1 MTGDV
6 GRVDT
11 EFYKGRDGNMNSNPK
26 LSYAIAA
33 ILSGSPV
40 GFSYA
45 STAADTSESE
55 GIQEITLT
63 AQRRSASIQNVPITI
78 QAITGETLQHLNS
91 TTFANLLK
99 NCPNP

>member
-45 STAADTSESE
+45 ATAADTSESE
-55 GIQEITLT
+55 GIQEITVT
-63 AQRRSASIQNVPITI
+63 AQRRSQSVQKLPITI
-78 QAITGETLQHLNS
+78 PAIPGERLKHLNL
-91 TTFANLLK
+91 TTLDALLR
-99 NCPNP
+99 

>member
-45 STAADTSESE
+45 ATAADTSESE
-55 GIQEITLT
+55 GIQEITVT
-63 AQRRSASIQNVPITI
+63 AQRRSGAIKNVPLTI
-78 QAITGETLQHLNS
+78 QADTGEKPKKLNTTTLDHPLRD
-91 TTFANLLK
+91 
-99 NCPNP
+99 NPHR